1 MEAWIR
7 LKVKMKKYLIV
18 SNTIKDPE
26 LGIAG
31 NIRDYLKSREVSAE
45 VIGLSFD
52 GLDNPIPTEGI
63 DCCIVIGG
71 DGTILQVA
79 RALAGSEIPILGVN
93 AGNLGYLAETDP
105 DNIGAAIDRIEA
117 GEYELS
123 LRRMLSAR
131 IIKGNTIH
139 DTGENDVVLSE
150 ALNDITI
157 SRCGNLQIINFSV
170 FVNGKL
176 LCELNA
182 DGIIVATPT
191 GSTGYNM
198 SAGGPIV
205 EPGADLIILTP
216 ICAHTLNTR
225 SIILK
230 PDDNV
235 EVVVGNGRNGGS
247 ITVEASSDG
256 NDRYNMES
264 GDRIEIKRSG
274 NTASLI
280 KLSGDSFLQILN
292 KKLQ

>member
-31 NIRDYLKSREVSAE
+31 NISDYLKSREVSAE

-52 GLDNPIPTEGI
+52 GLDNTIPTEGI

-123 LRRMLSAR
+123 LRRMLRAR

-264 GDRIEIKRSG
+264 GDRIEIKRSD

-280 KLSGDSFLQILN
+280 KLSDDSFLQILN

>member
-45 VIGLSFD
+45 VIALSFD
-52 GLDNPIPTEGI
+52 GLDNSIPTEGI

-105 DNIGAAIDRIEA
+105 DNICAAIDRIEA

-123 LRRMLSAR
+123 LRRMLRAK
-131 IIKGNTIH
+131 IKKGNTIH
-139 DTGENDVVLSE
+139 NTGENDVVLSE

-264 GDRIEIKRSG
+264 GDRIEIKRSD

-280 KLSGDSFLQILN
+280 KLSDDSFLQILN

>member
-1 MEAWIR
+1 
-7 LKVKMKKYLIV
+7 MKKYLIV

-31 NIRDYLKSREVSAE
+31 DICDYLNLKGVEAE

-52 GLDNPIPTEGI
+52 GLDKAIPTEGT

-79 RALAGSEIPILGVN
+79 RALAGSGIPILGVN

-105 DNIGAAIDRIEA
+105 YNIRAAIDRIEA

-123 LRRMLSAR
+123 LRRMLRAK
-131 IIKGNTIH
+131 IKKSIESEDTI
-139 DTGENDVVLSE
+139 VLSE

-170 FVNGKL
+170 YVNGKL

-256 NDRYNMES
+256 NDRYNMKS
-264 GDRIEIKRSG
+264 GDRIEIRRSD

>member
-1 MEAWIR
+1 
-7 LKVKMKKYLIV
+7 MKKYLIV

-79 RALAGSEIPILGVN
+79 RALAGSGIPILGVN

-105 DNIGAAIDRIEA
+105 YNIRAAIDRIEA

-123 LRRMLSAR
+123 LRRMLRAK
-131 IIKGNTIH
+131 IKKSIESEDTI
-139 DTGENDVVLSE
+139 VLSE

-170 FVNGKL
+170 YVNGKL

-256 NDRYNMES
+256 NDRYNMKS
-264 GDRIEIKRSG
+264 GDRIEIRRSD

>member
-1 MEAWIR
+1 
-7 LKVKMKKYLIV
+7 MKKYLIV
-18 SNTIKDPE
+18 SNTIKDPG
-26 LGIAG
+26 LGIAKDIS
-31 NIRDYLKSREVSAE
+31 NYLTGLGIEAD

-52 GLDNPIPTEGI
+52 GQDEDILNNGI

-105 DNIGAAIDRIEA
+105 DSIRAAIDRIET

-123 LRRMLSAR
+123 LRRMLSAKIR
-131 IIKGNTIH
+131 RGSIESENGNGNGGSVAECIA
-139 DTGENDVVLSE
+139 LSE

-157 SRCGNLQIINFSV
+157 SRCGNLQIINFAV
-170 FVNGKL
+170 YVNGKL

-235 EVVVGNGRNGGS
+235 EVVVGNGRNGGT

-256 NDRYNMES
+256 NDRYNMKS
-264 GDRIEIKRSG
+264 GDRIEIKRSD

-280 KLSGDSFLQILN
+280 KLSNDSFLQILN

>member
-1 MEAWIR
+1 
-7 LKVKMKKYLIV
+7 MKKYLIV

-31 NIRDYLKSREVSAE
+31 DICYYLKLKGVEAE

-52 GLDNPIPTEGI
+52 GLDKAIPTEGTY
-63 DCCIVIGG
+63 CCIVIGG

-79 RALAGSEIPILGVN
+79 RALAGSGIPILGVN

-105 DNIGAAIDRIEA
+105 DDIRAAIDRIEA

-123 LRRMLSAR
+123 LRRMLRAK
-131 IIKGNTIH
+131 IKKSIESEDTI
-139 DTGENDVVLSE
+139 VLSE

-170 FVNGKL
+170 YVNGKL

-256 NDRYNMES
+256 NDRYNMKS
-264 GDRIEIKRSG
+264 GDRIEIRRSD

>member
-1 MEAWIR
+1 MQ
-7 LKVKMKKYLIV
+7 YLIV

-31 NIRDYLKSREVSAE
+31 GICDYLKLKGVEAE

-52 GLDNPIPTEGI
+52 GLDKAIPTEGT

-79 RALAGSEIPILGVN
+79 RALAGSGIPILGVN

-105 DNIGAAIDRIEA
+105 YNIRAAIDRIEA

-123 LRRMLSAR
+123 LRRMLRAK
-131 IIKGNTIH
+131 IKKSIESEDTI
-139 DTGENDVVLSE
+139 VLSE

-170 FVNGKL
+170 YVNGKL

-256 NDRYNMES
+256 NDRYNMKS
-264 GDRIEIKRSG
+264 GDRIEIRRSD

>member
-1 MEAWIR
+1 
-7 LKVKMKKYLIV
+7 MKKYLIV

-26 LGIAG
+26 LGSAG
-31 NIRDYLKSREVSAE
+31 DICDYLKLKGVEAE

-52 GLDNPIPTEGI
+52 GLDKAIPTEGT

-79 RALAGSEIPILGVN
+79 RALAGSGIPILGVN

-105 DNIGAAIDRIEA
+105 YNIRAAIDRIEA

-123 LRRMLSAR
+123 LRRMLRAK
-131 IIKGNTIH
+131 IKKSIESEDTI
-139 DTGENDVVLSE
+139 VLSE

-170 FVNGKL
+170 YVNGKL

-256 NDRYNMES
+256 NDRYNMKS
-264 GDRIEIKRSG
+264 GDRIEIRRSD

>member
-1 MEAWIR
+1 
-7 LKVKMKKYLIV
+7 MKKYLIV

-31 NIRDYLKSREVSAE
+31 DICDYLKLKGVEAE

-52 GLDNPIPTEGI
+52 GLDKAIPTEGT

-79 RALAGSEIPILGVN
+79 RALAGSGIPILGVN

-105 DNIGAAIDRIEA
+105 YNIRTAIDRIEA

-123 LRRMLSAR
+123 LRRMLRAK
-131 IIKGNTIH
+131 IKKSIESEDTI
-139 DTGENDVVLSE
+139 VLSE

-170 FVNGKL
+170 YVNGKL

-256 NDRYNMES
+256 NDRYNMKS
-264 GDRIEIKRSG
+264 GDRIEIRRSD

>member
-1 MEAWIR
+1 MCC
-7 LKVKMKKYLIV
+7 VQ
-18 SNTIKDPE
+18 TDPY
-26 LGIAG
+26 
-31 NIRDYLKSREVSAE
+31 NIR
-45 VIGLSFD
+45 
-52 GLDNPIPTEGI
+52 
-63 DCCIVIGG
+63 
-71 DGTILQVA
+71 
-79 RALAGSEIPILGVN
+79 
-93 AGNLGYLAETDP
+93 
-105 DNIGAAIDRIEA
+105 AAIDRIEA

-123 LRRMLSAR
+123 LRRMLRAK
-131 IIKGNTIH
+131 IKKSIESEDTI
-139 DTGENDVVLSE
+139 VLSE

-170 FVNGKL
+170 YVNGKL

-256 NDRYNMES
+256 NDRYNMKS
-264 GDRIEIKRSG
+264 GDRIEIRRSD

>member
-31 NIRDYLKSREVSAE
+31 NISDYLKSREVSAE

-52 GLDNPIPTEGI
+52 GLDNTIPTEGI

-123 LRRMLSAR
+123 LRRMLRAK
-131 IIKGNTIH
+131 IKKGNTIH
-139 DTGENDVVLSE
+139 NTGENDVVLSE

-264 GDRIEIKRSG
+264 GDRIEIKRSD